1 MSNLIK
7 HRKFRNGAYKKAL
20 LRSLSI
26 SLIQYGSIKTT
37 LTRAKEMRP
46 YIEKLI
52 TLSKKG
58 ADFNTVR
65 RLKSILDNKDA
76 VKKLVDVVGPMNAAR
91 PGGYTRIYN
100 IANRA
105 GDNAPM
111 AVIEFVEQ
119 ESAE

>member
-7 HRKFRNGAYKKAL
+7 HRQFKNGSYKKAL
-20 LRSLSI
+20 LRNLTI
-26 SLIQYGSIKTT
+26 ALVEHGSIKTT
-37 LTRAKEMRP
+37 RVKAKEMRP
-46 YIEKLI
+46 YVEKLI

-65 RLKSILDNKDA
+65 KLKSILNNKEA
-76 VKKLVDVVGPMNAAR
+76 VKKLVDVIGPMNAAR

-111 AVIEFVEQ
+111 SVIQFVEQ
-119 ESAE
+119 SSAE